1 MDGPTTEITRTKYRY
16 EFFPWISS
24 SSQLIVDGK
33 KKKSKFFPFANI
45 MNTSLLAVT
54 GVSYELLNINISS

>member
-1 MDGPTTEITRTKYRY
+1 MDGPTTEITRTNYRY

-33 KKKSKFFPFANI
+33 KKIPNFFRLQI
-45 MNTSLLAVT
+45 
-54 GVSYELLNINISS
+54 